1 MFFSGRDAFMRGYIG
16 KCQNVDLLSNSAMNI
31 SQIAEY
37 LGYSSVYYFSRLFK
51 RRCGV
56 SPISYFEKR

>member
-1 MFFSGRDAFMRGYIG
+1 MRGYIG